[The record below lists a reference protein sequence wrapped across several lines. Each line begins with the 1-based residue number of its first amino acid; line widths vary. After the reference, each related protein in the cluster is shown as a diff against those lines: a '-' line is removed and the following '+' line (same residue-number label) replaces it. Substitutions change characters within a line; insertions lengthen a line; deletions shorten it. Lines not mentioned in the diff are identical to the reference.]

1 MIQEAIQV
9 LVAGDDLDSTSI
21 VRVMDDFNPLIQALC
36 QVCGAI
42 RTSVIDNDDTPRFLE
57 TF

>member
-21 VRVMDDFNPLIQALC
+21 VRVMDDIMSGETTDAHTFK
-36 QVCGAI
+36 
-42 RTSVIDNDDTPRFLE
+42 RTNDT
-57 TF
+57 